1 MAKEKKIYICSNC
14 GKKYTRWIGK
24 CSECGEWGTVEEQ
37 VSVKASKVHSGADKK
52 ISQIKKLKSVNFE
65 QEKQVYPTGIN
76 ELDRVLGGGFVE
88 KSILLLSGDPGIGK
102 STLMLQTSN
111 SLIKNGKKVLYIS
124 AEESVEQIKKR
135 ALRLN
140 SSQEMLIT
148 NEDRL
153 RNIEILIKKNDAEF
167 IIIDSIQTIYDRSVD
182 SLAGTISQIKNATI
196 KLREIA
202 HDHNKVILV
211 IGHVT
216 KSGNIAG
223 PKLLEHMV
231 DVVLFFEGER
241 KKHWRILRSHKN
253 RFGSTRE
260 IGVFVMRD
268 EGLIEVEN
276 PSTFFMENIPQ
287 LSGSAMVSII
297 EGMRPIFLEVQ
308 ALVSKSFYSMPQRVA
323 NGVNLK
329 LLNIIL
335 AIIEKR
341 LNYQLGNYDVFLN
354 IVGGFKI
361 KEPAVGLGMAVS
373 IISSFMDKTLKDKSI
388 FIGEVGLS
396 GEIRPVP
403 FIGKR
408 ISEAEK
414 IGYKNIFIP
423 KMNYKNKNI
432 NIYKSTTLNDM
443 VDIIF

>member
-153 RNIEILIKKNDAEF
+153 RNIETLIKKSDAEF

-403 FIGKR
+403 FIGRR

>member
-1 MAKEKKIYICSNC
+1 MAKEKKIFICSNC
-14 GKKYTRWIGK
+14 GKKFTRWIGK

-153 RNIEILIKKNDAEF
+153 RNIETLIKKNDAEF

-268 EGLIEVEN
+268 EGLIEVKN

-403 FIGKR
+403 FIGRR

>member
-153 RNIEILIKKNDAEF
+153 RNIETLIKKSDAEF

-341 LNYQLGNYDVFLN
+341 L
-354 IVGGFKI
+354 
-361 KEPAVGLGMAVS
+361 KENKS
-373 IISSFMDKTLKDKSI
+373 LKD
-388 FIGEVGLS
+388 
-396 GEIRPVP
+396 
-403 FIGKR
+403 
-408 ISEAEK
+408 
-414 IGYKNIFIP
+414 YTN
-423 KMNYKNKNI
+423 N
-432 NIYKSTTLNDM
+432 
-443 VDIIF
+443 

>member
-1 MAKEKKIYICSNC
+1 MAKEKKIFVCSNC

-52 ISQIKKLKSVNFE
+52 ISEIKKLKSVNFE

-153 RNIEILIKKNDAEF
+153 RNIETLIKKSDAEF

-432 NIYKSTTLNDM
+432 NVYKSTTLNDM

>member
-1 MAKEKKIYICSNC
+1 MAKEKKIFICSNC
-14 GKKYTRWIGK
+14 GKKFTRWIGK

-268 EGLIEVEN
+268 EGLIEVKN

-403 FIGKR
+403 FIGRR